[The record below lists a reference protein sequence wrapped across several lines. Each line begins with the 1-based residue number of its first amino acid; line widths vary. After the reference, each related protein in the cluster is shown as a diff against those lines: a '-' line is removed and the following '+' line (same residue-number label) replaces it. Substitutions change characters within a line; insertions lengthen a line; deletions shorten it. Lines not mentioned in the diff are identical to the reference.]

1 MQVCK
6 TTLCSPLIELHAYFF
21 HVEPQLQALFSIFL
35 AHRVFLETDLGNH
48 ARRDGLAAS
57 LALSARGPALAGLRR
72 RRGALEHHAVGELGG
87 AGPHLG
93 YAQPRDEAHVL
104 AEATLRVPRGIVCLV
119 SALQFHGLTLQMPS
133 TVWMAIERTDRRP
146 KFDHPSVRFV
156 RFSGAA
162 LTEGVTRHR
171 IDGIDV
177 AITDPARTVVDC
189 FRYRAKMGSD
199 IAMEGLREGLRQ
211 RRFTPDELW
220 KYAQSSRAWS
230 VMRPYVEAM
239 ASDGG

>member
-1 MQVCK
+1 MSTQK
-6 TTLCSPLIELHAYFF
+6 T
-21 HVEPQLQALFSIFL
+21 QQA
-35 AHRVFLETDLGNH
+35 R
-48 ARRDGLAAS
+48 
-57 LALSARGPALAGLRR
+57 ALYLLKD
-72 RRGALEHHAVGELGG
+72 RGALRQKDFVADGI
-87 AGPHLG
+87 GPETLARMVREDIVLRPSRG
-93 YAQPRDEAHVL
+93 LYQLRDAKVHEAHVL

-119 SALQFHGLTLQMPS
+119 SALQFHGHTLQMPS

-146 KFDHPSVRFV
+146 KFDYPSVRFV

-189 FRYRAKMGSD
+189 FRYRAKMGID